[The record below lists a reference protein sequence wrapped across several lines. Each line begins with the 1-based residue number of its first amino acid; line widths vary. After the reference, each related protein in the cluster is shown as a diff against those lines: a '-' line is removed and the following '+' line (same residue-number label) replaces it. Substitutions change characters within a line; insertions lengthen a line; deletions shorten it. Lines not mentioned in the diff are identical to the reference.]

1 MTELLTATDLEQ
13 WSERN
18 DSREHLPTLV
28 RRLILAVAA
37 PATLRMPAA
46 EAVGLPGL
54 DGEVTS
60 SSGAPPFLPPGRS
73 VWELGT
79 GREPQDKAQR
89 DYRKRVD
96 GSTRDERAGIVFVF
110 VTSRRW
116 PGSQDWVDR
125 RTEDDDGWAGIRVL
139 DAEDLAAWLALC
151 PGVHRWLASEQL
163 GRDPHGVIGL
173 RDWYRNWA
181 ERTQPAIPAALLL
194 AGRDDHVR
202 RLRDRLRAEPG
213 EQVVASASRDESV
226 AFVAASLLAEPP
238 QDATTIPRQ
247 TSQDPPVDAPDGSEE
262 PVGAVADSEPTE
274 PLGSSAAEEG
284 DAATGLAR
292 ATGAPAEL
300 EALLER
306 TLVVEDVRAW
316 RRVAAHESRTVL
328 VPVFADP
335 EIGDALRAGHHVVL
349 PRAGRPADDRL
360 PRLHRHL
367 AREAW
372 IAAGLDHDRADKY
385 GRAARR
391 SLTSLRRYLGR
402 PGWLRQPPWA
412 SDTTANLLAPLLLA
426 GAWTDDVQGDLEAL
440 QTLTDRGWRATARDL
455 STLTSGEDAPLLLS
469 DRRWEFADPV
479 DAWDALNH
487 ALTAEDLD
495 AFQSLAPGVLGESD
509 PASGLT
515 ARERIAAWLSETGVP
530 RRRHSST
537 LRRGMATTAAILG
550 AVVGDRELPGGLTGQ
565 QRASRLV
572 RDLLHDAD
580 ADADAARWHAVADL
594 LPLLAEASPEIFLA
608 SVERSLDGTDP
619 PVMSLFAETPDDFGL
634 GSRSAHSPL
643 LWALECL
650 AWSPALLSR
659 VAVVLGR
666 LADRDPGGRLANRP
680 SASLAAALH
689 LRIPQ
694 GTGDAAARIAALDA
708 VRTVAP
714 MAAWRLALDLVS
726 HAEGGMIL
734 VSGPKF
740 RDWSRPPHA
749 TVNDIVDA
757 LDALAERIV
766 DDAGADPDRLA
777 AAFALVD
784 RFREPGRLAL
794 LNAAETAWPD
804 LQEEGRR
811 TVLASLAERVAMH
824 RRHPDAGWALP
835 DQALQPLEVFLD
847 AHALPGSQPDDA
859 ELFSWLPFR
868 RGLNLDRRDPD
879 PEALASARAEA
890 VRRCL
895 NDGLPGVLRLAEAS
909 KLPAAVGDALASV
922 TTDHDSAVLDHLA
935 RSSQPLHAMA
945 AGLAA
950 HRQREDAGWLA
961 ATAAARPAQ
970 AAALCR
976 AAAIDEALLMLVDG
990 LEPDTQ
996 DEFWRDMQPWGV
1008 PDELIPTV
1016 ARRLLERGR
1025 AWTAIDL
1032 LSDADF
1038 GADLD
1043 LAIQALMT
1051 PALAATEDISR
1062 ARSPEYAVGR
1072 LLDRLEQ
1079 AGTDDTL
1086 LANLEWFYQPLLDHS
1101 RRLNALHRELAR
1113 NPARFVD
1120 LVSLI
1125 YRPDPDTSAA
1135 SGDGESADEGATDNT
1150 ASSRASS
1157 AAWTVL
1163 SEWRT
1168 PLPGTVD
1175 GQSPT
1180 TEEMLRWVES
1190 VREKLTACGRA
1201 RVLPQVLGYAL
1212 SGTATDDDGTWPS
1225 ESVRDVL
1232 EILGDT
1238 DLDQRLAVAKLNQ
1251 RGVTGRGVYDG
1262 GAQER
1267 GLAGQY
1273 SAAADRVRGR
1283 WPRSGALLDGLS
1295 RCYRDDARREDYSA
1309 ERQGDR

>member
-1 MTELLTATDLEQ
+1 MTELLTATDLER

-37 PATLRMPAA
+37 PETLRMPAA
-46 EAVGLPGL
+46 EGVGLSGL

-60 SSGAPPFLPPGRS
+60 PSGAPPFLPPGRS

-79 GREPQDKAQR
+79 GRDPQDKAQR

-96 GSTRDERAGIVFVF
+96 GSTWDERAGVVFVF

-125 RTEDDDGWAGIRVL
+125 RTQDDDGWAGIRVL

-238 QDATTIPRQ
+238 QDATTTPRQ
-247 TSQDPPVDAPDGSEE
+247 TSEDPPVDAPSGSEE
-262 PVGAVADSEPTE
+262 PVRAVADTE
-274 PLGSSAAEEG
+274 PGEPIGSSTAEQG

-306 TLVVEDVRAW
+306 AVVVEDVRAW
-316 RRVAAHESRTVL
+316 RRVAAHESPTVL
-328 VPVFADP
+328 VPMFAEP
-335 EIGDALRAGHHVVL
+335 EIGDALRTGHHVVL

-367 AREAW
+367 AEAVW
-372 IAAGLDHDRADKY
+372 IAAGLDHDRADEY

-391 SLTSLRRYLGR
+391 SLASLRRRIGR

-426 GAWTDDVQGDLEAL
+426 GAWADDVDGDLEAL
-440 QTLTDRGWRATARDL
+440 QRLTDRGWRTTVRDM
-455 STLTSGEDAPLLLS
+455 STLTSGEDAPLLLRG
-469 DRRWEFADPV
+469 RRWEFADPV

-487 ALTAEDLD
+487 ALTAADLD
-495 AFQSLAPGVLGESD
+495 AFQSLAPGALGESD
-509 PASGLT
+509 PAVGLT
-515 ARERIAAWLSETGVP
+515 ARERIAASLSETGAP
-530 RRRHSST
+530 RRRHSHM
-537 LRRGMATTAAILG
+537 LRRGVATTAAILG

-565 QRASRLV
+565 QRASRVV
-572 RDLLHDAD
+572 RELLH
-580 ADADAARWHAVADL
+580 DADAARWHAVVDL
-594 LPLLAEASPEIFLA
+594 LPLLAEASPEGFLA
-608 SVERSLDGTDP
+608 CVERSLDGIDP
-619 PVMSLFAETPDDFGL
+619 PVMSLFAETPDDFRL
-634 GSRSAHSPL
+634 GSGSAHSPL
-643 LWALECL
+643 LWALEIL

-680 SASLAAALH
+680 RASLAAALH

-694 GTGDAAARIAALDA
+694 GAGDAATRIAALDA

-714 MAAWRLALDLVS
+714 MAAWRLALDLVN
-726 HAEGGMIL
+726 HANRGMIL

-740 RDWSRPPHA
+740 RDWPRPPHA

-757 LDALAERIV
+757 LDALAARIA
-766 DDAGADPDRLA
+766 DDVGADPNRLA

-794 LNAAETAWPD
+794 LHAAETTWPD
-804 LQEEGRR
+804 LPEEGRR

-824 RRHPDAGWALP
+824 RQHPDAGWALP
-835 DQALQPLEVFLD
+835 DQALQPFEAFLD
-847 AHALPGSQPDDA
+847 THALPGSQPDDA
-859 ELFSWLPFR
+859 ELFSWRPFR
-868 RGLNLDRRDPD
+868 RGLNLDRKDAD
-879 PEALASARAEA
+879 SQALASARAEA

-895 NDGLPGVLRLAEAS
+895 SDGLPAVLRLAEAS
-909 KLPAAVGDALASV
+909 TIPAAVGYTLASV
-922 TTDHDSAVLDHLA
+922 TTDYDSAVLEHLA
-935 RSSQPLHAMA
+935 GSSQPLHAMA
-945 AGLAA
+945 AALAA
-950 HRQREDAGWLA
+950 YRQQQDVGWLA
-961 ATAAARPAQ
+961 AAVAARPAQ
-970 AAALCR
+970 AAALCQT
-976 AAAIDEALLMLVDG
+976 AAIDEALLRFLDG

-996 DEFWRDMQPWGV
+996 DQFWRDMQPWRV
-1008 PDELIPTV
+1008 PDDLTPTV

-1025 AWTAIDL
+1025 AWTVIDL
-1032 LSDADF
+1032 LSDAGF

-1043 LAIQALMT
+1043 LAIQALQA

-1062 ARSPEYAVGR
+1062 AESPEYAVGR
-1072 LLDRLEQ
+1072 LLDNLEE
-1079 AGTDDTL
+1079 AGADDTL

-1101 RRLNALHRELAR
+1101 RTPTALHRELAR

-1120 LVSLI
+1120 LVSLM
-1125 YRPDPDTSAA
+1125 YRPDPDPGA
-1135 SGDGESADEGATDNT
+1135 DSADEEPNDN
-1150 ASSRASS
+1150 AVSSRASS

-1163 SEWRT
+1163 GEWRT
-1168 PLPGTVD
+1168 PLPGSVD
-1175 GQSPT
+1175 GELPT
-1180 TEEMLRWVES
+1180 AEDMLQWVQS
-1190 VREKLTACGRA
+1190 VRETLTASGRA
-1201 RVLPQVLGYAL
+1201 QVLRIVLGDAL
-1212 SGTATDDDGTWPS
+1212 SGAVADEDGTWPS
-1225 ESVRDVL
+1225 EPVRYVL

-1238 DLDQRLAVAKLNQ
+1238 DLDEHLAIARMNQ
-1251 RGVTGRGVYDG
+1251 RGVTSRRVYDG

-1267 GLAGQY
+1267 ALADQY

-1283 WPRSGALLDGLS
+1283 WPRSGTLLDGLS
-1295 RCYRDDARREDYSA
+1295 RSYRDDARREDRSA
-1309 ERQGDR
+1309 AGQGDR

>member
-37 PATLRMPAA
+37 PETLRMPAA

-60 SSGAPPFLPPGRS
+60 PSGAPPFLPPGRS

-79 GREPQDKAQR
+79 GRDPQDKAQR

-96 GSTRDERAGIVFVF
+96 GSTRDERAGVVFVF

-116 PGSQDWVDR
+116 PDSQNWVDR
-125 RTEDDDGWAGIRVL
+125 RTEDDDGWADIRVL

-194 AGRDDHVR
+194 AGRDDQVR

-226 AFVAASLLAEPP
+226 GFVAASLIAEPP
-238 QDATTIPRQ
+238 QDATTTPRQ
-247 TSQDPPVDAPDGSEE
+247 TSEGPPVDAPGRSEE
-262 PVGAVADSEPTE
+262 PVSVVADTE
-274 PLGSSAAEEG
+274 PGEPVGPSTTEES
-284 DAATGLAR
+284 DAATGPAR

-306 TLVVEDVRAW
+306 SLVVEDVRAW
-316 RRVAAHESRTVL
+316 RRVAAHESPTVL
-328 VPVFADP
+328 VPVFAEP

-349 PRAGRPADDRL
+349 PRAGRPAGDRL

-367 AREAW
+367 AREVW
-372 IAAGLDHDRADKY
+372 IAAGLDHDRADEY

-391 SLTSLRRYLGR
+391 SLASLRRRIGR

-426 GAWTDDVQGDLEAL
+426 GAWVDDVQGDLEAL

-455 STLTSGEDAPLLLS
+455 STLTSGEDAPLLLR

-515 ARERIAAWLSETGVP
+515 AQERIAASLSKTGAP
-530 RRRHSST
+530 RRRHSNT

-565 QRASRLV
+565 QRASRVV
-572 RDLLHDAD
+572 RELLHG
-580 ADADAARWHAVADL
+580 ADAARWHAVVDL
-594 LPLLAEASPEIFLA
+594 LPLLAEASPEGFLA
-608 SVERSLDGTDP
+608 CVEHSLDGTDP

-634 GSRSAHSPL
+634 GSHSSHSPL
-643 LWALECL
+643 LWALESL

-680 SASLAAALH
+680 SASLAATLH

-694 GTGDAAARIAALDA
+694 GAGDGATRIAALDA

-726 HAEGGMIL
+726 HAKGGMML

-740 RDWSRPPHA
+740 RDWPRPPHA

-757 LDALAERIV
+757 LDALASRIA
-766 DDAGADPDRLA
+766 DDAGADPSRLA

-835 DQALQPLEVFLD
+835 DQALQPLEAFLD
-847 AHALPGSQPDDA
+847 AHALPGSQPDDT

-890 VRRCL
+890 VRRSL

-909 KLPAAVGDALASV
+909 KLPAAVGDTLASV

-961 ATAAARPAQ
+961 ATAAARPGQ

-976 AAAIDEALLMLVDG
+976 TAAIDEALLMLVDG

-1025 AWTAIDL
+1025 AWTAINL

-1051 PALAATEDISR
+1051 PALAATEDISL
-1062 ARSPEYAVGR
+1062 AQSPEYAVGR

-1086 LANLEWFYQPLLDHS
+1086 LADLEWFYQPVLDHS
-1101 RRLNALHRELAR
+1101 RRPMALHRELAR
-1113 NPARFVD
+1113 NPARFVG
-1120 LVSLI
+1120 LVSLM
-1125 YRPDPDTSAA
+1125 YRPDPDAGANSTDEQAGDDSAP
-1135 SGDGESADEGATDNT
+1135 
-1150 ASSRASS
+1150 SRAFS

-1163 SEWRT
+1163 REWRT
-1168 PLPGTVD
+1168 PLPGSVD
-1175 GQSPT
+1175 GQLPT
-1180 TEEMLRWVES
+1180 SEDMLRWVES
-1190 VREKLTACGRA
+1190 VREMLTTSGRA
-1201 RVLPQVLGYAL
+1201 RVLPVVLGDAL
-1212 SGTATDDDGTWPS
+1212 SGAVADEDGTWPS
-1225 ESVRDVL
+1225 EPVRDVL
-1232 EILGDT
+1232 EILRDT
-1238 DLDQRLAVAKLNQ
+1238 DLDEHLAIARMNQ
-1251 RGVTGRGVYDG
+1251 RGVTSRGIYDG

-1267 GLAGQY
+1267 ALADQY

-1295 RCYRDDARREDYSA
+1295 RSYRDDARREDRSA
-1309 ERQGDR
+1309 ESQGDR

>member
-37 PATLRMPAA
+37 PETLRMPAA

-60 SSGAPPFLPPGRS
+60 PSGVPPFLPAGRS

-79 GREPQDKAQR
+79 GREPQNKAQR

-96 GSTRDERAGIVFVF
+96 GSSRNERAGVVFVF

-116 PGSQDWVDR
+116 PGSQEWVDR

-194 AGRDDHVR
+194 AGRDDRVR
-202 RLRDRLRAEPG
+202 RLRDLLRAEPG
-213 EQVVASASRDESV
+213 EQVIASASRDESV
-226 AFVAASLLAEPP
+226 AFVAASLMAEPP
-238 QDATTIPRQ
+238 QDPTTTPRQ
-247 TSQDPPVDAPDGSEE
+247 TSEDPPMETPGGSEE
-262 PVGAVADSEPTE
+262 PVEGVADAESGEPVI
-274 PLGSSAAEEG
+274 SSTAEEG
-284 DAATGLAR
+284 ALAMGFAR
-292 ATGAPAEL
+292 ATGAPAEI
-300 EALLER
+300 EALVER
-306 TLVVEDVRAW
+306 ALLVEDVRAW
-316 RRVAAHESRTVL
+316 RRVAAHESPMVL
-328 VPVFADP
+328 VPVFAEP

-360 PRLHRHL
+360 PRLPRHL

-372 IAAGLDHDRADKY
+372 IAAGLDHDRADEY

-391 SLTSLRRYLGR
+391 SLASLRRRIGP

-426 GAWTDDVQGDLEAL
+426 GAWADDVEGDLEAL
-440 QTLTDRGWRATARDL
+440 RSLTDRGWRATARDL
-455 STLTSGEDAPLLLS
+455 STLTSGEDAPLLLR

-479 DAWDALNH
+479 DAWDALHH

-515 ARERIAAWLSETGVP
+515 ARERIAASFSETGAP
-530 RRRHSST
+530 RRRHSNT

-565 QRASRLV
+565 QHASRVV
-572 RDLLHDAD
+572 RELLHDG
-580 ADADAARWHAVADL
+580 DAARWHAVADL
-594 LPLLAEASPEIFLA
+594 LPLLAEASPEGFLA
-608 SVERSLDGTDP
+608 AVEHSLDGTDP
-619 PVMSLFAETPDDFGL
+619 PVMSLFAETPNDFGL
-634 GSRSAHSPL
+634 GGRSAHPSL
-643 LWALECL
+643 LWALESL

-694 GTGDAAARIAALDA
+694 GAGDAATRIAALDA

-714 MAAWRLALDLVS
+714 MAAWRLALDLVRQ
-726 HAEGGMIL
+726 ADRGMIL

-740 RDWSRPPHA
+740 RDWPRPPHA
-749 TVNDIVDA
+749 TVNDILDA
-757 LDALAERIV
+757 LDALAPRIA
-766 DDAGADPDRLA
+766 DGAGADPDRLTA
-777 AAFALVD
+777 AVDLVD

-835 DQALQPLEVFLD
+835 DQALEPFEAFLD
-847 AHALPGSQPDDA
+847 AYALPGSQPDDA

-868 RGLNLDRRDPD
+868 RELNLDREDPD

-890 VRRCL
+890 VRHCL
-895 NDGLPGVLRLAEAS
+895 SDGLPAVLRLAEAS
-909 KLPAAVGDALASV
+909 ENPAAVGDALASV
-922 TTDHDSAVLDHLA
+922 TTGHDSAVLEHLA
-935 RSSQPLHAMA
+935 GSSQPLHAMA

-950 HRQREDAGWLA
+950 HRQRKDPGWLA
-961 ATAAARPAQ
+961 ATAEARPAQ
-970 AAALCR
+970 AAALCQT
-976 AAAIDEALLMLVDG
+976 AAIDEVLLTLVDG

-996 DEFWRDMQPWGV
+996 DEFWRDMQPLRV
-1008 PDELIPTV
+1008 PDDLTSIV
-1016 ARRLLERGR
+1016 ARRMLERGR
-1025 AWTAIDL
+1025 AWAAIEL
-1032 LSDADF
+1032 LSHAGF

-1043 LAIQALMT
+1043 LAIQALKA
-1051 PALAATEDISR
+1051 PALATTEDISR
-1062 ARSPEYAVGR
+1062 ARSPEYTVGR
-1072 LLDRLEQ
+1072 LLDRVEE
-1079 AGTDDTL
+1079 AGADDTL
-1086 LANLEWFYQPLLDHS
+1086 LADLEWFYQPLLEHN
-1101 RRLNALHRELAR
+1101 RTPTALHRELAR
-1113 NPARFVD
+1113 NPARFAG
-1120 LVSLI
+1120 LVSLL
-1125 YRPDPDTSAA
+1125 YRPDPDTGA
-1135 SGDGESADEGATDNT
+1135 SSADGQARNNT
-1150 ASSRASS
+1150 ASSQAFD
-1157 AAWTVL
+1157 AAWVIL
-1163 SEWRT
+1163 REWRT
-1168 PLPGTVD
+1168 PLPGSVD
-1175 GQSPT
+1175 GQLPT
-1180 TEEMLRWVES
+1180 TEDMLRWVES
-1190 VREKLTACGRA
+1190 VREMLTASGRA
-1201 RVLPQVLGYAL
+1201 RVLPVVLGDAL
-1212 SGTATDDDGTWPS
+1212 SGAVADEDGTWPS
-1225 ESVRDVL
+1225 EPVRDVL
-1232 EILGDT
+1232 EILRDR
-1238 DLDQRLAVAKLNQ
+1238 DLDEHLAVARMNQ
-1251 RGVTGRGVYDG
+1251 RGVTTRGIYDG

-1267 GLAGQY
+1267 ALAEQY
-1273 SAAADRVRGR
+1273 STAADRVRGR

-1295 RCYRDDARREDYSA
+1295 RSYREDARREDRSA
-1309 ERQGDR
+1309 ESQGDR